1 MINIFYDL
9 KKLLFKSLLNIAAKN
24 NIVIKEEDFNNFNVE
39 PSKERT
45 HGDLATNIAMVLSK
59 YFSQMHL
66 FDSYVTKTLCI
77 LYILNSCSS
86 YIFSPKT
93 DLSGFQTLSKNTF
106 AILIHYLNYFCL

>member
-1 MINIFYDL
+1 MILPSWWPTI
-9 KKLLFKSLLNIAAKN
+9 LLQVFTI
-24 NIVIKEEDFNNFNVE
+24 EQ
-39 PSKERT
+39 
-45 HGDLATNIAMVLSK
+45 HSK

-66 FDSYVTKTLCI
+66 FDSYVTQTLCI
-77 LYILNSCSS
+77 QYILNSCSS